1 MRLSLRLLAGLLTT
15 KLIVGP
21 YLMDNPLVLPLYDL
35 TSMLQK
41 FFLLLVQL
49 IDFN

>member
-1 MRLSLRLLAGLLTT
+1 MRLSLGLLAGLLTT
-15 KLIVGP
+15 KLIVRP
-21 YLMDNPLVLPLYDL
+21 YLIDNPLVLTLYAF